1 MIVCEHSNVEFTD
14 EGWSIRIPPKVGGV
28 IGVFPGQT
36 LFGYMEPE
44 TGRLLLSP
52 LRLTSTVSYF
62 RMFLT
67 DVRGSLA
74 DVTELFSKR
83 GLNILTGGA
92 FGFSNIWISEFL
104 VDFAESEVTPDEV
117 MAEISDMGGFVT
129 SREITELFPVSFNLS
144 ATYVVEADEGE
155 WVRVVSGEAAEAQ
168 VRRAK
173 HAVVKAWPRIR
184 AMFIDF
190 FPPDSGLVH
199 IRARIKDIPGSLKK
213 LTEVIGAQ
221 VNLNALDELH
231 HDEVSG
237 VWNAYGEL
245 VIGEL
250 GDLVERAKQLDT
262 VTDFEATQLD

>member
-1 MIVCEHSNVEFTD
+1 MIVCEHSNVKFTD

-92 FGFSNIWISEFL
+92 FGFSNIWVSEFL
-104 VDFAESEVTPDEV
+104 VDFADSGASPDEV
-117 MAEISDMGGFVT
+117 MA
-129 SREITELFPVSFNLS
+129 FPVSFNLS
-144 ATYVVEADEGE
+144 ATYLVEADKGE
-155 WVRVVSGEAAEAQ
+155 WVRVVSSEAAEAQ

-173 HAVVKAWPRIR
+173 HAVLKAWPRIR

-199 IRARIKDIPGSLKK
+199 IKARIKDVPGSLKK

-237 VWNAYGEL
+237 V
-245 VIGEL
+245 
-250 GDLVERAKQLDT
+250 
-262 VTDFEATQLD
+262 